1 MPNRTKNQKPPSL
14 QVIVTVSGGVADV
27 LFKSAGIAL
36 ALYDYDVEGSDEN
49 EPGVS
54 RDPDGHACCL
64 REWEP
69 SEQIVGSENWP
80 IIKKAR
86 EGSYCRTWKCPDCGQ
101 TIEHSYEALAEVG
114 TPICSDCDSE
124 MELQ

>member
-1 MPNRTKNQKPPSL
+1 MAKRKKNQNPPSL
-14 QVIVTVSGGVADV
+14 LVIMTISGGVGDV
-27 LFKSAGIAL
+27 LFKSPGIAL

-54 RDPDGHACCL
+54 RDPDGQLCCV
-64 REWEP
+64 REFDP
-69 SEQIVGSENWP
+69 SEEIIGPENWP

-86 EGSYCRTWKCPDCGQ
+86 EGSYCRTWKCPDCGR

-114 TPICSDCDSE
+114 TPICSDCETE
-124 MELQ
+124 MELL